1 MEEVEKKSELN
12 DELNVNLCLNYGGRE
27 ELVNAVK
34 LIAEDVASGKI
45 NPADITEKDIN
56 DRLYTSF
63 APDPDLIIRP
73 SGELRLSNFLL
84 WQCAYSEFWFSD
96 ILWPDF
102 VPKRMEK
109 AIIDFQQRN
118 RRFGGV

>member
-1 MEEVEKKSELN
+1 MN

-27 ELVNAVK
+27 ELVNAVR

-45 NPADITEKDIN
+45 DPDAITEKDIN

-102 VPKRMEK
+102 VPKKMEK